1 MNGPKFK
8 VIQFTHYT
16 QRSTHR

>member
-8 VIQFTHYT
+8 LIEFTQYM
-16 QRSTHR
+16 QRSTHQ